1 MIFDSFSHFRD
12 HPAYNKFVDA
22 DYLIVEYKCPIEEEN
37 FKSWSEC
44 HYITYVLSGK
54 KKWLTPDRD
63 WTLTSGQSVFV
74 HKGAYLNQQFFEE
87 DFCVLMFFMTD
98 RFIKN
103 FVRSDLQPTISP
115 EETGLPAS
123 GLIEWIEVTETLS
136 TLYNSF
142 FGYLKQETAPPK
154 KLIELKFREM
164 LLNVVTNPANAGTFS
179 AILDIARNDGI
190 SMEQVMED
198 NFFYHLSLEEYA
210 RLCGRSLSTFKRDFK
225 KVFKSTPGRWLT
237 LRRLQYAR
245 QLLMGSDLNVTEVC
259 YDSGFENP
267 SHFVRAF
274 KNAFGITPLE
284 FKSKKIATAF

>member
-1 MIFDSFSHFRD
+1 MIFDSYAHFRD
-12 HPAYNKFVDA
+12 HPAYNKFVDR
-22 DYLIVEYKCPIEEEN
+22 DYLIVEFKCPIEEEN

-54 KKWLTPDRD
+54 KKWLTPDGE
-63 WTLTSGQSVFV
+63 WTLTAGQSVFV

-103 FVRSDLQPTISP
+103 FVLSDLDPSSSP
-115 EETGLPAS
+115 ADSERPDS
-123 GLIEWIEVTETLS
+123 GLIEWIDVPETLS
-136 TLYNSF
+136 DLYHSF

-164 LLNVVTNPANAGTFS
+164 LLNIISNPKNIRVHS
-179 AILDIARNDGI
+179 AVLQLAQNDGI

-198 NFFYHLSLEEYA
+198 NFYYNLSLEEYA
-210 RLCGRSLSTFKRDFK
+210 RLCGKSLSSFKRDFK
-225 KVFKSTPGRWLT
+225 KTFKNTPGRWLT
-237 LRRLQYAR
+237 QRRLQYAR
-245 QLLMGSDLNVTEVC
+245 QLLMGSERNVTEVC

-267 SHFVRAF
+267 SHFTRVFRT
-274 KNAFGITPLE
+274 AFGDSPLE
-284 FKSKKIATAF
+284 YRRNKTAAVH

>member
-12 HPAYNKFVDA
+12 HPAYNKFIDQ
-22 DYLIVEYKCPIEEEN
+22 DYLIVEFKCPIEEEN

-44 HYITYVLSGK
+44 HYITYVLSGT
-54 KKWLTPDRD
+54 KKWLTPDRE
-63 WTLTSGQSVFV
+63 WTLTAGQSVFV

-103 FVRSDLQPTISP
+103 FALSDLDPSGSSP
-115 EETGLPAS
+115 NTKLPAS
-123 GLIEWIEVTETLS
+123 GLIEWIAVPETLS
-136 TLYNSF
+136 TLYHSF
-142 FGYLKQETAPPK
+142 FSYLKQEAAPPK

-164 LLNVVTNPANAGTFS
+164 LLNIVTNPKNAGTYS
-179 AILDIARNDGI
+179 AILGIAQNDGI
-190 SMEQVMED
+190 TMERVMEE
-198 NFFYHLSLEEYA
+198 NFFYRLSLEEYA

-274 KNAFGITPLE
+274 KNTFGLTPLE